1 MRLGFIGTGTIT
13 SAIVTGL
20 CRANPPS
27 SPILVSPRNAEK
39 ASALAATYSQV
50 RVAKNNQSLVDGSDC
65 IFLAVGTQV
74 AREVLG
80 SLRFRADQHI
90 ISLIGMLS
98 LAKVQKLV
106 APATIVFRA
115 VPLPPVARA
124 TCPIAFFPPDTQVA
138 GLLDRIGTA
147 VALDDE
153 DQFNALCAVT
163 ALMAPFYALLTQTQ
177 TWLTAQGVEAD
188 VASRYVLG
196 MFNGLCLDAI
206 DVGAEG
212 FESITAKAQTP
223 GGLNEEALRRLTDA
237 DWYNRVDSV
246 LDIILARIEG
256 RSADGAQN
264 SPQA

>member
-1 MRLGFIGTGTIT
+1 M
-13 SAIVTGL
+13 
-20 CRANPPS
+20 
-27 SPILVSPRNAEK
+27 AE
-39 ASALAATYSQV
+39 
-50 RVAKNNQSLVDGSDC
+50 
-65 IFLAVGTQV
+65 
-74 AREVLG
+74 
-80 SLRFRADQHI
+80 
-90 ISLIGMLS
+90 
-98 LAKVQKLV
+98 
-106 APATIVFRA
+106 
-115 VPLPPVARA
+115 
-124 TCPIAFFPPDTQVA
+124 
-138 GLLDRIGTA
+138 LLDRIGTA

-188 VASRYVLG
+188 AASRYVSG
-196 MFNGLCLDAI
+196 MFKGLCLDAI

-212 FESITAKAQTP
+212 FESITANAQTP

-256 RSADGAQN
+256 SAQN